1 MSRILRRPMF
11 RGGGKVSSYGTGIA
25 SSLTNQPRGYARG
38 GSIHTPKRGIV
49 KGPGSYSYAENWKN
63 INWKNVSDSA
73 KSTGSQ
79 IVQKAKDKVSTGTNK
94 TKNLY
99 NKSKN
104 FLKSK
109 NFSEK
114 GIMKALKK
122 YGPRYAKNIGSFA
135 SGVSSRFPMTT
146 TVGSRLGPYY
156 AMWKAAEAT
165 PVDKKYGLSRAD
177 NLFAPFKTG
186 EDSKEYFEKK
196 FKRNYEQSSNPN
208 NFWRYDP
215 GKWGPREDHPDYD
228 PKKVKWN
235 PWSKDTGAADT
246 PIRYD
251 SQGNIIRYNDA
262 ESMFGLKVLPATVDQ
277 EKSNVGGRVFEGME
291 GEIIGDPRNPL
302 PDSPPAPLTM
312 KQQVEK
318 DKELFAEL
326 LGEGEARGKDVSDM
340 LLRFAG
346 SGGNTV
352 GEKFQQYIGAE
363 AMAGPSRTEK
373 INQAAA
379 SLAIN
384 DYIAGKRSKENME
397 MMLEKT
403 RFGVDYTIDA
413 QKAAKDIKGMD
424 FQEALSF
431 YAENVFKGKK
441 GRMDPQVIKGVLTIQ
456 MPGKQINT
464 KTFSKKNK
472 NEVAGLDATEFF
484 EGINIVTY
492 KGGKMLVERV
502 GDIVTEVPDLFIT

>member
-25 SSLTNQPRGYARG
+25 SGLTNQPQRYARG

-63 INWKNVSDSA
+63 INWKNVSDA
-73 KSTGSQ
+73 TKNTGSQ
-79 IVQKAKDKVSTGTNK
+79 IVQKAKDKVSTGTSK

-99 NKSKN
+99 NKSKS

-122 YGPRYAKNIGSFA
+122 YGPKYAKNIGSFA
-135 SGVSSRFPMTT
+135 TGVGQRFPVTST
-146 TVGSRLGPYY
+146 LSKRLGPYY
-156 AMWKAAEAT
+156 AIWKASEAT
-165 PVDKKYGLSRAD
+165 PVDKKYDISRAD

-196 FKRNYEQSSNPN
+196 FRRNHEQSSNPN

-228 PKKVKWN
+228 PNKVKWW

-246 PIRYD
+246 PIRYGPD
-251 SQGNIIRYNDA
+251 GKIIRYNDA

-277 EKSNVGGRVFEGME
+277 ETAAVTGVDGPPGG
-291 GEIIGDPRNPL
+291 GDPNAYLTPKGD
-302 PDSPPAPLTM
+302 PVPLTM

-318 DKELFAEL
+318 DKALFAEL

-403 RFGVDYTIDA
+403 KFGVDYTLDA

-424 FQEALSF
+424 FGEALTF

-441 GRMDPQVIKGVLTIQ
+441 GRMDPAVIKGVLSIQ
-456 MPGKQINT
+456 REGTPISI
-464 KTFSKKNK
+464 KTFSNK
-472 NEVAGLDATEFF
+472 NIGDIKSEELDIGL
-484 EGINIVTY
+484 NIVTY
-492 KGGKMLVERV
+492 KGGKKILEKLSE
-502 GDIVTEVPDLFIT
+502 TEVKEVPNLYIT

>member
-25 SSLTNQPRGYARG
+25 SGLIHQPQGYARG

-63 INWKNVSDSA
+63 IDWKNTGQNVKNTGANVVKAA
-73 KSTGSQ
+73 KE
-79 IVQKAKDKVSTGTNK
+79 KVAQGTSK

-99 NKSKN
+99 NKSKS

-135 SGVSSRFPMTT
+135 TGVGSRFPVATT
-146 TVGSRLGPYY
+146 LGSRLGPYY
-156 AMWKAAEAT
+156 AMWKGSEVT
-165 PVDKKYGLSRAD
+165 PVDEKYGITRTE
-177 NLFAPFKTG
+177 NLLPMIGDTKSTM
-186 EDSKEYFEKK
+186 EKK
-196 FKRNYEQSSNPN
+196 ALRNYEQSSNPN

-235 PWSKDTGAADT
+235 PWSEDTGAADT

-262 ESMFGLKVLPATVDQ
+262 ESMFGFKVLPKTVDQ
-277 EKSNVGGRVFEGME
+277 EAAAVTGIKGPPGG
-291 GEIIGDPRNPL
+291 GDPNAYLTPKGD
-302 PDSPPAPLTM
+302 PVPLTM

-318 DKELFAEL
+318 DKALFADL

-397 MMLEKT
+397 MMLKKT
-403 RFGVDYTIDA
+403 EHGVDYTLDA
-413 QKAAKDIKGMD
+413 QKAAKNITSMD
-424 FQEALSF
+424 FQEALTF

-441 GRMDPQVIKGVLTIQ
+441 GRMDPQVIKGVLSIQ

-464 KTFSKKNK
+464 KTFSKKSLNDIA
-472 NEVAGLDATEFF
+472 NLDATEFDI
-484 EGINIVTY
+484 GINIVTY
-492 KGGKMLVERV
+492 DGGKIILERV
-502 GDIVTEVPDLFIT
+502 GESVTEVPNLFIT

>member
-1 MSRILRRPMF
+1 MF

-25 SSLTNQPRGYARG
+25 SGLTNQPQRYAQG

-49 KGPGSYSYAENWKN
+49 KGPGSYSYADNWKN
-63 INWKNVSDSA
+63 IDWKNTGQNVKNTGANVVKAA
-73 KSTGSQ
+73 KE
-79 IVQKAKDKVSTGTNK
+79 KVAQGTSK

-99 NKSKN
+99 NKSKS

-135 SGVSSRFPMTT
+135 TGVGSRFPVATT
-146 TVGSRLGPYY
+146 LGSRLGPYY
-156 AMWKAAEAT
+156 AMWKGSEVT
-165 PVDKKYGLSRAD
+165 PVDEKYGITRTE
-177 NLFAPFKTG
+177 NLLPMIGDTKSTM
-186 EDSKEYFEKK
+186 EKK
-196 FKRNYEQSSNPN
+196 ALRNYEQSSNPN

-235 PWSKDTGAADT
+235 PWSEDTGAADT

-262 ESMFGLKVLPATVDQ
+262 ESMFGFKVLPKTVDQ
-277 EKSNVGGRVFEGME
+277 EAAAVTGIKGPPGG
-291 GEIIGDPRNPL
+291 GDPNAYLTPKGD
-302 PDSPPAPLTM
+302 PVPLTM

-318 DKELFAEL
+318 DKALFAEL

-403 RFGVDYTIDA
+403 KFGVDYTLDA

-431 YAENVFKGKK
+431 YSENIFKGKK
-441 GRMDPQVIKGVLTIQ
+441 GRMDPQVIKGVLSIQ

-464 KTFSKKNK
+464 QTFSKKSLNDIA
-472 NEVAGLDATEFF
+472 NMDAENFF

-492 KGGKMLVERV
+492 KGGKIILERV
-502 GDIVTEVPDLFIT
+502 GESVTEVPNLSIT

>member
-25 SSLTNQPRGYARG
+25 SGLTNQPRGYARG

-63 INWKNVSDSA
+63 INWKNVGDA
-73 KSTGSQ
+73 TKNTGQ
-79 IVQKAKDKVSTGTNK
+79 KIVEAAKDKVSTGTSK

-99 NKSKN
+99 NKSKS

-122 YGPRYAKNIGSFA
+122 YGPKYAKNIGSFA
-135 SGVSSRFPMTT
+135 TGVGQRFPVASTL
-146 TVGSRLGPYY
+146 SKRLGPYY
-156 AMWKAAEAT
+156 AMWKASEAT
-165 PVDKKYGLSRAD
+165 PVDKKYDISRAD
-177 NLFAPFKTG
+177 NLFAPFYTG
-186 EDSKEYFEKK
+186 ERAEENMKK
-196 FKRNYEQSSNPN
+196 KWLRNYEQSSNPN
-208 NFWRYDP
+208 NYWRYDP

-228 PKKVKWN
+228 PKKVKMW

-262 ESMFGLKVLPATVDQ
+262 ESMFGFKVLPKTVDQ
-277 EKSNVGGRVFEGME
+277 ETAAVTGVNGPPGGGDSNAYLPPK
-291 GEIIGDPRNPL
+291 GDPV
-302 PDSPPAPLTM
+302 PLTM

-318 DKELFAEL
+318 DKALFAEL

-403 RFGVDYTIDA
+403 KFGVDYTLDA

-424 FQEALSF
+424 FGEALTF

-441 GRMDPQVIKGVLTIQ
+441 GRMDPQVIKGVLSIQ

-464 KTFSKKNK
+464 QTFSKKSLNDIA
-472 NEVAGLDATEFF
+472 NMDAENFF
-484 EGINIVTY
+484 EGINIITY
-492 KGGKMLVERV
+492 KGGKIILERV
-502 GDIVTEVPDLFIT
+502 GESVTEVPNLSIT

>member
-1 MSRILRRPMF
+1 MSRILNRPMF

-25 SSLTNQPRGYARG
+25 SGLTNQPQRYARG

-49 KGPGSYSYAENWKN
+49 KGPGSYSYADNFKN
-63 INWKNVSDSA
+63 INWKN
-73 KSTGSQ
+73 TGAE
-79 IVQKAKDKVSTGTNK
+79 VVKKAKDKVAT
-94 TKNLY
+94 
-99 NKSKN
+99 SKN
-104 FLKSK
+104 FLSNLIPKGKNLESKIVQGSK
-109 NFSEK
+109 NLWKKVPKK
-114 GIMKALKK
+114 GLIDVANKQLPNVMK
-122 YGPRYAKNIGSFA
+122 YGVKPS
-135 SGVSSRFPMTT
+135 
-146 TVGSRLGPYY
+146 VGIT
-156 AMWKAAEAT
+156 AA
-165 PVDKKYGLSRAD
+165 
-177 NLFAPFKTG
+177 FAPTSIIGESNRPKTYAAL
-186 EDSKEYFEKK
+186 EYMKSM
-196 FKRNYEQSSNPN
+196 NQS
-208 NFWRYDP
+208 
-215 GKWGPREDHPDYD
+215 
-228 PKKVKWN
+228 
-235 PWSKDTGAADT
+235 GAFDETA
-246 PIRYD
+246 
-251 SQGNIIRYNDA
+251 
-262 ESMFGLKVLPATVDQ
+262 
-277 EKSNVGGRVFEGME
+277 ME
-291 GEIIGDPRNPL
+291 GEYEAFTEEFDRLNDVTKYTPIPDKRGWFNKYVNPMGFVTGLNPDDKTAEEINKIIAGDENKNNPDDPPPPPL
-302 PDSPPAPLTM
+302 IPDAPPPLTM
-312 KQQVEK
+312 KEQVAK

-403 RFGVDYTIDA
+403 KFGVDYTLDA

-431 YAENVFKGKK
+431 YSENIFKGKK
-441 GRMDPQVIKGVLTIQ
+441 GRMDPQVIKGVLSIQ

-464 KTFSKKNK
+464 KTFSKKSK
-472 NEVAGLDATEFF
+472 NEVAGLDAIEFF

-502 GDIVTEVPDLFIT
+502 GDILTEVPDLFIT